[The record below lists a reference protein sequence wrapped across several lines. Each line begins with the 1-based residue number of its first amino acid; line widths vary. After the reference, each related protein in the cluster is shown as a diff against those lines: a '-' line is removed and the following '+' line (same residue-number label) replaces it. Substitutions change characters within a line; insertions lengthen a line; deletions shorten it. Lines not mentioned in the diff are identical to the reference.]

1 MQSFKQI
8 ASFAIVLLHR
18 GPQLRLLMAEFAR
31 ARVTWGGELEEGKS
45 GFISSSGNPSIQF
58 TLFILSLS
66 IFQGL
71 EILSLTWVY

>member
-1 MQSFKQI
+1 
-8 ASFAIVLLHR
+8 
-18 GPQLRLLMAEFAR
+18 MAEFAR